1 MWSESSQPAKK
12 TDFGLRLLYYD
23 GLKALPTT
31 DKWGIQDET
40 GLVYYKNSYPRF
52 YSYGK
57 QRRRIQFTFFEDT
70 EYANG
75 LFETYYRNK
84 HKIIDDSRIYKPKF
98 T

>member
-1 MWSESSQPAKK
+1 MVRSLRSLQRK

-52 YSYGK
+52 YSYGNK
-57 QRRRIQFTFFEDT
+57 EGEYNLLLRILNMPMD
-70 EYANG
+70 Y
-75 LFETYYRNK
+75 LKPIIETSTR
-84 HKIIDDSRIYKPKF
+84 
-98 T
+98 